1 MAEILVREL
10 LESGAHFGHRVSRW
24 NPRMAKYIYG
34 TRNGVHVI
42 DLRETVKGLI
52 RGQRLLAHIAG
63 TGAEIL
69 FVGTKRSAREAV
81 AKHAARIGSP
91 FVHERWLGGTL
102 TNHTT
107 ILSRLARLE
116 ELEQMERDGRLKTY
130 SKKMIATLQRE
141 KKRILRN
148 LEGIRTMKKMPGAVV
163 IVDPKHEVNAVN
175 EAKRAK
181 IPTVALVDSDSD
193 PNWVDVCVPG
203 NDDAVKVSDIFF
215 RVMADAVADGK
226 AQYAGAVGG
235 PPEPPVA
242 QAAQAQ
248 AQGMPAAR

>member
-1 MAEILVREL
+1 MAEIVVREL
-10 LESGAHFGHRVSRW
+10 LETGAHFGHRVSRW
-24 NPRMAKYIYG
+24 NPRMGRYIYG

-52 RGQRLLAHIAG
+52 RGQRLLTHIAG
-63 TGAEIL
+63 TGAEVL

-81 AKHAARIGSP
+81 AKHAARVGSP
-91 FVHERWLGGTL
+91 FVPERWLGGTL

-116 ELEQMERDGRLKTY
+116 ELEQMERDGRLQTY
-130 SKKMIATLQRE
+130 SKKMIATLHRE

-148 LEGIRTMKKMPGAVV
+148 LEGIRNMKKLPGAVV
-163 IVDPKHEVNAVN
+163 LVDPKHEVNAVN

-181 IPTVALVDSDSD
+181 IPTVALVDTDSD

-215 RVMADAVADGK
+215 RVMADAVAEGK
-226 AQYAGAVGG
+226 AQFAGAVGG
-235 PPEPPVA
+235 PAEP
-242 QAAQAQ
+242 AQAQ
-248 AQGMPAAR
+248 AQAMPAAG